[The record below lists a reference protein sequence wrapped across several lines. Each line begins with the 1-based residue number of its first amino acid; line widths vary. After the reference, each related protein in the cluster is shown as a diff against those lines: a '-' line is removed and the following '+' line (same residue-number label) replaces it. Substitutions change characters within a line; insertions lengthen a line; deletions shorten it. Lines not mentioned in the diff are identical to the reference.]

1 VTQENQ
7 PGEGRQA
14 GAGPSAPA
22 GAAVPRTADSVTSTA
37 IRIVIYAF
45 FCWFGMLL
53 LAPLFY
59 VAADTLI
66 TFVAATFAAAA
77 IANAICMR
85 IYERRPLAE
94 VGLGWSGAS
103 MRHLAYGILGGAIV
117 ASLTVLIPMALGMAR
132 WTTATEKPSGWGTLV
147 YFFVLLLF
155 GVVGEEFMFRGYGF
169 QIMVRRFG
177 AFATLLPMGVL
188 FAAAHSGNMNVSYL
202 GLVNTFLWG
211 VALGW
216 CVLRSGDL
224 WLAIGVHAGWNWTL
238 PLLGVN
244 LSGFTMRVTGVELQ
258 WKLDPLWSGGDYGPE
273 GGLLSLG
280 ALIVLLVGLY
290 KAPVQP
296 QRLALIEPGA
306 TVERSES

>member
-1 VTQENQ
+1 MTNENQ
-7 PGEGRQA
+7 PQA
-14 GAGPSAPA
+14 GVPERSGVTPPAQAAG
-22 GAAVPRTADSVTSTA
+22 GSVASTI

-66 TFVAATFAAAA
+66 TFVAAVFGAAA
-77 IANAICMR
+77 IANVICLR
-85 IYERRPLAE
+85 IYERRSFAE

-103 MRHLAYGILGGAIV
+103 LRHLAYGLLGGAAV
-117 ASLTVLIPMALGMAR
+117 AALTVLIPLAMGLASWKESA
-132 WTTATEKPSGWGTLV
+132 EKPSGWATLA

-155 GVVGEEFMFRGYGF
+155 GVVGEELMFRGYGF

-258 WKLDPLWSGGDYGPE
+258 WKLDALWSGGDYGPE
-273 GGLLSLG
+273 GGLLSLC
-280 ALIVLLVGLY
+280 ALLLLLAGLY

-296 QRLALIEPGA
+296 QRLVLLEPGA
-306 TVERSES
+306 LGERSES